1 MKGIRRIEIP
11 QTRRKGNGKFLGIRG
26 ACGNNLKDVNIDFP
40 LGIFIG
46 ISGVSGSGKSSLI
59 NETLMP
65 ILKNKFY
72 NSKMHPLPYSD
83 IIGTENIDK
92 LIEIDQSAIGRTP
105 RSNPATFTG
114 VFNDIR
120 NLFAETPDAK
130 VRGFGPGRFSF
141 NVAGGR
147 CEACKGAGIKV
158 IEMNFLP
165 SVNVVCDECRGKR
178 YKDDT
183 LAVKYKGKSIND
195 VLEMPISEAYEF
207 FSGIPKI
214 AQKLKALVDVGLGY
228 IHLGQSAVTLS
239 GGESQRMKLASELYR
254 KDTGNT
260 LYILNEPT
268 TGLHFEDIKVLLGVL
283 QKLVDNGNTVIVIEH
298 NLDVLKCADYLFDMG
313 PDGGRRGG
321 YVVASGTP
329 EELAEN
335 PASVTGPY
343 LKEALSQ

>member
-1 MKGIRRIEIP
+1 MLFRSLNAPVDIVLYDKHPDKEVAKHCIIGPSLTLDYLKGIRRIEIP

-147 CEACKGAGIKV
+147 CEACKGDRK
-158 IEMNFLP
+158 
-165 SVNVVCDECRGKR
+165 SVV
-178 YKDDT
+178 
-183 LAVKYKGKSIND
+183 
-195 VLEMPISEAYEF
+195 
-207 FSGIPKI
+207 
-214 AQKLKALVDVGLGY
+214 
-228 IHLGQSAVTLS
+228 
-239 GGESQRMKLASELYR
+239 
-254 KDTGNT
+254 
-260 LYILNEPT
+260 
-268 TGLHFEDIKVLLGVL
+268 
-283 QKLVDNGNTVIVIEH
+283 
-298 NLDVLKCADYLFDMG
+298 
-313 PDGGRRGG
+313 
-321 YVVASGTP
+321 
-329 EELAEN
+329 
-335 PASVTGPY
+335 
-343 LKEALSQ
+343 